1 MLSIGQT
8 IHVYSTRRVLWPTLF
23 ATAGSRELCSS
34 GDVEFHAHMD
44 SGALVRPALGR
55 DCGPICFAS
64 G

>member
-8 IHVYSTRRVLWPTLF
+8 IHVLSTRRVLWPTLF
-23 ATAGSRELCSS
+23 ATAGSGELCSS

-44 SGALVRPALGR
+44 SGAQVRLALGR
-55 DCGPICFAS
+55 DCGPDLLSS